1 MYCIYIYI
9 YIYICTVYR
18 QHRELQHDVIML
30 NMQYII
36 QLNNQLYKMF
46 VKKYLSTLQILQRQ
60 VSDNSLSYINGEYA
74 NI

>member
-1 MYCIYIYI
+1 M
-9 YIYICTVYR
+9 
-18 QHRELQHDVIML
+18 IML

-36 QLNNQLYKMF
+36 QLYNQLYKMF
-46 VKKYLSTLQILQRQ
+46 VKKYLSTLQILRRQ